1 MICLYGLVYFK
12 TRICSATFDFKSK
25 IALFFMATTQTFQ
38 TIIRLNAQ
46 EAKNEMAALQ
56 KSLDDL
62 KKKKADALRDPGT
75 SVKDINKFNKQI
87 KAAEASLKA
96 YGNSVS
102 KTIDT
107 VNNLSTASLGDIE
120 KAARE
125 VRRAMK
131 QVSSPDEYNELNKI
145 LQRCKDRMD
154 VLKDSTVQS
163 QKEMQELNNATAN
176 LKRVLSDVDGA
187 SLNELTAAANKLQSE
202 IGDIKPDTDAFRQA
216 SENLQRI
223 KSRIQQVNAAQK
235 EANLTIDKYEQEIAA
250 AKRSAADLAR
260 ENNLIDATLKNISG
274 SSLRDLEFSLKIVNE
289 RLADTKQGSEAF
301 DALNDKAKML
311 KAQISAVNS
320 EQQTATSLFGK
331 SVKILNDN
339 WGAITQGIGAITGL
353 SSTIRQCVDAYTEM
367 DQEMN
372 NVRKYTGQSMEEV
385 TEMNETFKKINT
397 FTPRKQLNEL
407 AESAGRLSITSE
419 SAIQDFVDVS
429 DKIQVALGDD
439 LGDGAIEKVGKL
451 AMAFGEDDRLGLR
464 GAMLATGSA
473 INELAQNSS
482 ASAGYLVEFTA
493 RVAGVGKQVGLT
505 QAQIMGYG
513 AILDENMQK
522 DEMAATAFSQL
533 LTKMATDTKTFA
545 KMAGVDVKTFTEL
558 VKTDMNKAVIT
569 LMDNLKSKGG
579 FDQLGRMFGD
589 MGLDGQ
595 RAVSVLTTMAD
606 KVDDLRQRQEIATD
620 AYKKATSILEEF
632 DVQNGTIQSKVLK
645 AKNQFHELTVELGKN
660 LLPVVQYTISAGSLL
675 VKSLSVITN
684 FSLKYW
690 KVLVVLTSGIVAYT
704 LAAKAAEIAETAK
717 RVAALKT
724 LAVDKMKA
732 VYNGLATSSQIAYNI
747 AVQACTRQIT
757 LAAAAQQLWNK
768 VILANPYAAA
778 LTAMVAV
785 TAAIV
790 TYTLKTDKA
799 IEAQRELNKAN
810 AEAATECRSEIA
822 ELSSLVKLVQDKSAS
837 DDVRT
842 EALKKL
848 KSQYPEY
855 LNNLTLENSLSNN
868 AREAVDKLTDSI
880 LAQAKARVYLSKVEE
895 LERKKQDVDEEYL
908 NSFWGRLGHFFKADF
923 QSAGNQIAH
932 YAQKTWN
939 ALSQGFDGGQFR
951 RGLRGFKEGWNT
963 QTYIEREGYT
973 RNTTEN
979 IIRNH
984 DADILE
990 LQNKQNEWLK
1000 KYQEVQK
1007 QQAES
1012 LQKVRKA
1019 NEALAGGKGQNS
1031 TSIEDYKSEAEKKAE
1046 QAEARKAAVAARKAE
1061 AERKRQEAQKN
1072 KDLKA
1077 AVKAQQAI
1085 TDAELVENYRR
1096 YADENLSYKDFMSQQ
1111 YEIKQKGID
1120 EQIKLYGKDADEAQ
1134 ALMKKK
1140 TELEQQYQQ
1149 QKLRYDEDEIQ
1160 REHANKAIDL
1170 QMAFE
1175 KKDINNDLYHDD
1187 VALAEKMYNNDID
1200 MLKKRQSLYKK
1211 DSQEWLDIE
1220 AEISQRQ
1227 REQELDRTQRY
1238 NDLLEHYKEEWAAKD
1253 VKEQERIT
1261 LKGLD
1266 LLHKKGLL
1274 KEVEY
1279 QEMLKQIKLRYAE
1292 QEAEQN
1298 LHNSK
1303 NEQFKRNAHSAYNTA
1318 SNKAQASW
1326 SDEHPEG
1333 TGVTDFITADFDI
1346 YKSTLANIK
1355 SMEQE
1360 GVISHQEAMAA
1371 MGEATGAMCNGLVAK
1386 FQAAMDAVSPL
1397 MSAMSSYYSAQS
1409 DYEVT
1414 VTEKKYEKLIEA
1426 AGNNTAKTKKLEEKK
1441 EKEVAKIKT
1450 KYARKQAAMQVAQ
1463 AVAQTAISAIA
1474 AYSSAMQGVPYPAN
1488 MVLAPIAAGLAAA
1501 AGAIQIATIKKQQ
1514 QAQEAGYY
1522 EGGFTGGRSYRRE
1535 AGVVHE
1541 GEFVANHHAVNNS
1554 NILPALRLIDEAQRN
1569 NTVSSLSAADIS
1581 RSLGQGGATVVS
1593 APSVTVNTDNSE
1605 LNDTL
1610 GEARDVI
1617 DRLSL
1622 ILAAGIDAKVY
1633 IDGPTGVAKNLDDYN
1648 KLKNR
1653 T

>member
-1 MICLYGLVYFK
+1 
-12 TRICSATFDFKSK
+12 
-25 IALFFMATTQTFQ
+25 MATTQTFQ

-131 QVSSPDEYNELNKI
+131 QVTNPDDYEALNQI
-145 LQRCKDRMD
+145 LQHCKDRMD
-154 VLKDSTVQS
+154 FLKDSTVQS
-163 QKEMQELNNATAN
+163 LKEMQELNNATAN
-176 LKRVLSDVDGA
+176 LQRVLGDIDGA

-235 EANLTIDKYEQEIAA
+235 EGNLTIDKYEQEIAA

-274 SSLRDLEFSLKIVNE
+274 SSLRELEFSLKIVNE

-301 DALNDKAKML
+301 DALNDKAKAL

-385 TEMNETFKKINT
+385 TEMNEELKKMDT
-397 FTPRKQLNEL
+397 RTPRKQLNEL
-407 AESAGRLSITSE
+407 AESAGRLGITSKDSILE
-419 SAIQDFVDVS
+419 FVYAA

-439 LGDGAIEKVGKL
+439 LGDGAIDKVGKL

-505 QAQIMGYG
+505 QAQIMGFG
-513 AILDENMQK
+513 AVLDENMQK

-579 FDQLGRMFGD
+579 FDQLGKMFGD

-606 KVDDLRQRQEIATD
+606 KVDDLRQRQEIAAD
-620 AYKKATSILEEF
+620 AYKKATSVIEEF
-632 DVQNGTIQSKVLK
+632 DVQNETIQGEVDK
-645 AKNQFHELTVELGKN
+645 AKNRFHELTVELGEN
-660 LLPVVQYTISAGSLL
+660 LLPVVKYTISAGSLL

-684 FSLKYW
+684 FSIKYR
-690 KVLVVLTSGIVAYT
+690 KVLAVLTSGIVAYT
-704 LAAKAAEIAETAK
+704 LAAKAAEITETAK

-757 LAAAAQQLWNK
+757 LAAAAQELWNK

-810 AEAATECRSEIA
+810 AEAATECRSDIA

-868 AREAVDKLTDSI
+868 ACEAVDKLTDSI

-908 NSFWGRLGHFFKADF
+908 SSFWGRLGHFFKADF

-932 YAQKTWN
+932 YAQKAWN

-979 IIRNH
+979 IVRNH
-984 DADILE
+984 DAEIQE

-1019 NEALAGGKGQNS
+1019 NEALVTGKGQNS

-1096 YADENLSYKDFMSQQ
+1096 YADENLSYKDFMRQQ
-1111 YEIKQKGID
+1111 YDIKQKGLD

-1160 REHANKAIDL
+1160 REHAVKAINL
-1170 QMAFE
+1170 QLAYE
-1175 KKDINNDLYHDD
+1175 REGINNNLYHDD
-1187 VALAEKMYNNDID
+1187 IALAEDMYNNDID

-1238 NDLLEHYKEEWAAKD
+1238 NDLLERYKEEWAAKD

-1274 KEVEY
+1274 KEKEY

-1292 QEAEQN
+1292 QDAEQS

-1303 NEQFKRNAHSAYNTA
+1303 NEQFKSNAHSAYKTA

-1333 TGVTDFITADFDI
+1333 TGVTDFVTADFDI

-1488 MVLAPIAAGLAAA
+1488 MVLAPIAAGIAAA

-1569 NTVSSLSAADIS
+1569 NTVSSLTAADIS

-1605 LNDTL
+1605 LNATL

-1617 DRLSL
+1617 YRLSL

-1648 KLKNR
+1648 KLKSR